1 MQKNAVV
8 LSLNFI
14 FSEKKSKKVVAFI
27 EFFFVCNYILDTIIN
42 H

>member
-1 MQKNAVV
+1 MSDEVRKN
-8 LSLNFI
+8 
-14 FSEKKSKKVVAFI
+14 SKIVVAFI